1 MCLLQRMYP
10 VSLAS
15 ANLAMG
21 WLLYQFSEPLL
32 GGLVMLV
39 GVFVLLASVGRTVR
53 QVQPALR
60 GLA

>member
-1 MCLLQRMYP
+1 MYP

>member
-1 MCLLQRMYP
+1 MYP

-21 WLLYQFSEPLL
+21 WLLYRLSEPFL
-32 GGLVMLV
+32 GGLVVVV

-53 QVQPALR
+53 QVHPALR
-60 GLA
+60 RLT